1 MSLPPLEESLVVL
14 GLCTALAF
22 VAWRRK
28 VFTAAGSLAAFAA
41 GMVIGLLGDLLW
53 LLLLVI
59 FLVSSFGATRYKFD
73 WKLAHGLQ
81 EGVRGERGV
90 RSVLANGLIP
100 LAVAVL
106 SFAFPEGF
114 PKDQASLAYVAAIG
128 VAAADTAASE
138 IGIVDPRVV
147 LITNFQ
153 PVQQGVDG
161 GVSLTGQ
168 FVAFVA
174 AAYTSTVGYLL
185 FAGLDPGLLVGPST
199 LFLPMF
205 AGFIG
210 CQIDSVLGAT
220 WERAGRIS
228 KLTNNI
234 ISITAGSALA
244 YGIGVGL

>member
-1 MSLPPLEESLVVL
+1 MALPPLETTIAVV
-14 GLCTALAF
+14 GLCTALTLI
-22 VAWRRK
+22 AWWRE
-28 VFTAAGSLAAFAA
+28 VFTVAGSLAAFVV
-41 GMVIGLLGDLLW
+41 GMAIGLLGDLLW

-90 RSVLANGLIP
+90 RNVLASGLVP

-106 SFAFPEGF
+106 SFALPEAL
-114 PKDQASLAYVAAIG
+114 PKDQASLVYVAAIG

-147 LITNFQ
+147 MITTLK
-153 PVQQGVDG
+153 PAQQGVDG
-161 GVSLTGQ
+161 GISLTGQ

-174 AAYTSTVGYLL
+174 AAYTSAVGYLL
-185 FAGLDPGLLVGPST
+185 FAGLDSELLLGPST

-205 AGFIG
+205 AGFVG

-228 KLTNNI
+228 KLTTNI
-234 ISITAGSALA
+234 LSITAGSALA
-244 YGIGVGL
+244 YAIGIGL